1 MKKIIPPAWRVNIR
15 IFQRYI
21 VDRLIGRWRQLAND
35 RVATHI
41 QGNFLPQ
48 VILTQPLGSA
58 VAHHLECKKH
68 NLTLAIQ
75 KLQDVVIFPG
85 QIFSFWHLVGNPTAK
100 AGYVEGR
107 TIKGEGLAT
116 SVGGGLCQLSGMLY
130 FLALK
135 SGLTIVERHP
145 HSKDIYTDATRF
157 APLGSDATV
166 VYGYKDLQIQNHL
179 PSPICF
185 RFLMTEQDIQAC
197 LCSPQAIAE
206 VQVEFRSQLLES
218 ATHVETIRYP
228 QTNAEAELVSSDLYP
243 KLFVGSGASSIN

>member
-15 IFQRYI
+15 IFQRSI
-21 VDRLIGRWRQLAND
+21 AERLTGRSRHLVNGRA
-35 RVATHI
+35 ATSA
-41 QGNFLPQ
+41 QDSFLPQ
-48 VILTQPLGSA
+48 LILTQPLGSMA
-58 VAHHLECKKH
+58 AHYLERKKH
-68 NLTLAIQ
+68 NLTLAVQ
-75 KLQDVVIFPG
+75 RLQDVVIFPG

-107 TIKGEGLAT
+107 SITGEELAT

-179 PSPICF
+179 SSPICF
-185 RFLMTEQDIQAC
+185 RFLMTEQDIQVC
-197 LCSPQAIAE
+197 LCSPQSIAE
-206 VQVEFRSQLLES
+206 VQVEFRSRTLES

-228 QTNAEAELVSSDLYP
+228 HHAEVELVSSDLYP
-243 KLFVGSGASSIN
+243 KLLVPAHLR

>member
-1 MKKIIPPAWRVNIR
+1 MKKFIPPTWKVNAK

-21 VDRLIGRWRQLAND
+21 ADRSTGRWRQLAND
-35 RVATHI
+35 RTATSV
-41 QGNFLPQ
+41 QSDFLPQ
-48 VILTQPLGSA
+48 LILTQPLGSMA
-58 VAHHLECKKH
+58 AHHLERKKH

-75 KLQDVVIFPG
+75 KLQDVVILPG

-107 TIKGEGLAT
+107 TITGAGLAT

-130 FLALK
+130 FLALR

-166 VYGYKDLQIQNHL
+166 VYGYKDLQLQNHL
-179 PSPICF
+179 SSPICF
-185 RFLMTEQDIQAC
+185 RFFMTEQEIQAC
-197 LCSPQAIAE
+197 LCSPEAIAE
-206 VQVEFRSQLLES
+206 VQVEFRSKPLES
-218 ATHVETIRYP
+218 ATHVETIRYT
-228 QTNAEAELVSSDLYP
+228 QTNGEMELVSSDLYP
-243 KLFVGSGASSIN
+243 KLLVPAHFR